1 MRRPFLPVL
10 IVIIISAVGI
20 FFALT
25 YKIPEVQVFQ
35 LYQNLD
41 QEIVTC
47 EKQNTSTLE
56 ENLNALQAS
65 VSGLISAGQT
75 YDGSAD
81 LTELFDS
88 FNTQYKMLKQYNE
101 SVATCIS
108 SAIEKTNFDEIEKV
122 IKKLPAD
129 LQTLGSEMT
138 SLQQER
144 TTKLTTLEGQI
155 SSLVDTLSNFE
166 EMFYNTKTS
175 EAVQYFQ
182 SVNTAF
188 SEVQTLHTE
197 YMTTVESYYVAKTA
211 YYESIANKGTLD
223 YLFKK

>member
-10 IVIIISAVGI
+10 FIIIIVAVGI
-20 FFALT
+20 FFAST
-25 YKIPEVQVFQ
+25 YKIPEVHVFQ
-35 LYQNLD
+35 FYQDLD

-47 EKQNTSTLE
+47 EKQNPNTLE
-56 ENLNALQAS
+56 DNLNALQTA

-81 LTELFDS
+81 LSELFTS
-88 FNTQYKMLKQYNE
+88 FNTQYDMLKQYND

-108 SAIEKTNFDEIEKV
+108 SAIEKTNFESIEKV
-122 IKKLPAD
+122 IKKLPES
-129 LQTLGSEMT
+129 LQTLGNDMT
-138 SLQQER
+138 ELQQVR
-144 TTKLTTLEGQI
+144 TTKLKSLEEQLAALVTTL
-155 SSLVDTLSNFE
+155 STFE

-182 SVNTAF
+182 SVNVAF
-188 SEVQTLHTE
+188 NEVQTLHTD
-197 YMTTVESYYVAKTA
+197 YMTTVESYYTAKTA

-223 YLFKK
+223 YILGK